1 MLENILETLDTTVA
15 GCNLN
20 KKSSSRFSK
29 KSFNKSKLI
38 PEANIKSDWSSL
50 KVGI

>member
-20 KKSSSRFSK
+20 KKVHHVSPK
-29 KSFNKSKLI
+29 I
-38 PEANIKSDWSSL
+38 IQ
-50 KVGI
+50 